1 MIPFIDLA
9 SQQARIRERIDHN
22 LATVLDHGAYIMGP
36 EVLAIEARL
45 AQSAGTKHCI
55 SCSSG
60 TDALILALLAQG
72 LRPGQGVIVPSF
84 TFAASAEVMPV
95 LGAVPVFAEID
106 PQTFNLDPAS
116 LAAAMTAAS
125 AAGVEI
131 VGIIGVGLFGQ
142 PADYTAIGAFAAA
155 NGLWVIDD
163 AAQSFGASWDG
174 VPVGQLADL
183 TCTSFFPAK
192 PLGCYGDGG
201 AVFTDD
207 DDKAEIMRSCRIHGM
222 GRTRYENIRIGMTA
236 RLDTMQAAV
245 LDAKLDI
252 FEDELAR
259 RQQVAE
265 RYATMLGN
273 LVETPRLAAAATS
286 SWAQYTIKLP
296 EGADRDHVATV
307 MRAHDVPTAV
317 YYPVPMHQQPPYRNF
332 PVADG
337 GLDVT
342 SDLCARVLALPMHPY
357 LEASV
362 QEQIAA
368 ALATALGA
376 GVMAENVAAE
386 GSVAEGSAAR

>member
-45 AQSAGTKHCI
+45 AESAGTKHCI

-116 LAAAMTAAS
+116 LGAAMTAAS

-163 AAQSFGASWDG
+163 AAQSFGATADG
-174 VPVGQLADL
+174 IPSCGLANIS
-183 TCTSFFPAK
+183 TTSFFPSK

-201 AVFTDD
+201 ALFTADD
-207 DDKAEIMRSCRIHGM
+207 TVAETIRLLSRHGQA
-222 GRTRYENIRIGMTA
+222 GRYEHVTPGRNS
-236 RLDTMQAAV
+236 RLDSIQAAV
-245 LDAKLDI
+245 LLSKLTVFDG
-252 FEDELAR
+252 ELEAR
-259 RQQVAE
+259 LQVAS
-265 RYATMLGN
+265 RYDQALSACPDIIVPTVPQN
-273 LVETPRLAAAATS
+273 YRSAYS
-286 SWAQYTIKLP
+286 QYTIRV
-296 EGADRDHVATV
+296 EHRDGVRQLLTESG
-307 MRAHDVPTAV
+307 VPTAV
-317 YYPVPMHQQPPYRNF
+317 HYPLPITSQKAFLDGSIRV
-332 PVADG
+332 PVASK
-337 GLDVT
+337 LA
-342 SDLCARVLALPMHPY
+342 SSVLSLPMHPY
-357 LEASV
+357 LSESDQSHVIDVLLSSV
-362 QEQIAA
+362 RTLKKE
-368 ALATALGA
+368 
-376 GVMAENVAAE
+376 
-386 GSVAEGSAAR
+386 S

>member
-9 SQQARIRERIDHN
+9 SQQARIRDHIDQK

-36 EVLAIEARL
+36 EVLAIETRL
-45 AQSAGTKHCI
+45 AERAGTRHCI

-95 LGAVPVFAEID
+95 LGAVPVFAEVD
-106 PQTFNLDPAS
+106 AQTFNLDPAS
-116 LAAAMTAAS
+116 LDDALATARDG
-125 AAGVEI
+125 GVEV

-142 PADYTAIGAFAAA
+142 PADFTAIGAFAAA

-163 AAQSFGASWDG
+163 AAQSFGAGWNG

-207 DDKAEIMRSCRIHGM
+207 DEKAEIMRSCRIHGM
-222 GRTRYENIRIGMTA
+222 GKTRYENVRIGMTA
-236 RLDTMQAAV
+236 RLDTMQAAI

-252 FEDELAR
+252 FADELTR
-259 RQQVAE
+259 RQQVAD
-265 RYATMLGN
+265 RYAAMLGD
-273 LVETPRLAAAATS
+273 LVEVPALADTATS
-286 SWAQYTIKLP
+286 IWAQYTIKLP
-296 EGADRDHVATV
+296 AGTDRERVASI
-307 MRAHDVPTAV
+307 MRAQGVPTAV
-317 YYPVPMHQQPPYRNF
+317 YYPVPMHAQPPYRHF
-332 PVADG
+332 PVASG
-337 GLDVT
+337 GLEVT

-357 LEASV
+357 LEAPV
-362 QEQIAA
+362 QETITA
-368 ALATALGA
+368 ALADALADGA
-376 GVMAENVAAE
+376 GAA
-386 GSVAEGSAAR
+386 GSAAREIASS

>member
-45 AQSAGTKHCI
+45 AEHAGTKHCI

-95 LGAVPVFAEID
+95 LGAMPVFAEVD
-106 PQTFNLDPAS
+106 PQTFNLDPARLGDA
-116 LAAAMTAAS
+116 LATAG
-125 AAGVEI
+125 AAGVEV

-142 PADYTAIGAFAAA
+142 PADYTAIGDFAAE

-163 AAQSFGASWDG
+163 AAQSFGASWND
-174 VPVGQLADL
+174 VPVGRLADL

-207 DDKAEIMRSCRIHGM
+207 DEKAEIMRSCRIHGM

-252 FEDELAR
+252 FADELIR
-259 RQQVAE
+259 RQQVAD
-265 RYATMLGN
+265 RYAAMLGH
-273 LVETPRLAAAATS
+273 LVETPRLAVAATS
-286 SWAQYTIKLP
+286 SWAQYTVKLP
-296 EGADRDHVATV
+296 QGADRERIASV
-307 MRAHDVPTAV
+307 MKMHDVPTAV
-317 YYPVPMHQQPPYRNF
+317 YYPVPMHEQPPYRHF
-332 PVADG
+332 PVAGG

-357 LEASV
+357 LEEPV
-362 QEQIAA
+362 QEQVAA
-368 ALATALGA
+368 ALTAALGDSPA
-376 GVMAENVAAE
+376 IGESGV
-386 GSVAEGSAAR
+386 AREIASS

>member
-45 AQSAGTKHCI
+45 AEHAGSKHCI

-95 LGAVPVFAEID
+95 LGAVPVFAEVD
-106 PQTFNLDPAS
+106 PQTFNLDPARLGDA
-116 LAAAMTAAS
+116 LATAG
-125 AAGVEI
+125 AAGVEV

-142 PADYTAIGAFAAA
+142 PADYTAIGAFAAE

-163 AAQSFGASWDG
+163 AAQSFGSSWND
-174 VPVGQLADL
+174 VPVGQLAEL

-207 DDKAEIMRSCRIHGM
+207 DEKAEIMRSCRIHGM

-252 FEDELAR
+252 FADELTR
-259 RQQVAE
+259 RQQVAD
-265 RYATMLGN
+265 RYAAMLGH

-286 SWAQYTIKLP
+286 SWAQYTVKLP
-296 EGADRDHVATV
+296 QGADRERIASV
-307 MRAHDVPTAV
+307 MKTHDVPTAV
-317 YYPVPMHQQPPYRNF
+317 YYPVPMHEQPPYRHF
-332 PVADG
+332 PVAGG

-357 LEASV
+357 LEAPV
-362 QEQIAA
+362 QEQVTA
-368 ALATALGA
+368 ALTAALGDSLA
-376 GVMAENVAAE
+376 IGKSGAPREIA
-386 GSVAEGSAAR
+386 SS

>member
-45 AQSAGTKHCI
+45 AEHAGSKHCI

-60 TDALILALLAQG
+60 TDALILALLAEG

-95 LGAVPVFAEID
+95 LGAVPVFAEVD
-106 PQTFNLDPAS
+106 PQTFNLDPARLGDA
-116 LAAAMTAAS
+116 LATAG
-125 AAGVEI
+125 AAGVEV

-142 PADYTAIGAFAAA
+142 PADYTAIGTFAAE

-163 AAQSFGASWDG
+163 AAQSFGSSWND
-174 VPVGQLADL
+174 VPVGQLAEL

-207 DDKAEIMRSCRIHGM
+207 DEKAEIMRSCRIHGM

-252 FEDELAR
+252 FADELTR
-259 RQQVAE
+259 RQQVAD
-265 RYATMLGN
+265 RYAAMLGH
-273 LVETPRLAAAATS
+273 LVETPRLAAGATS
-286 SWAQYTIKLP
+286 SWAQYTVKLP
-296 EGADRDHVATV
+296 QGTDRERIASV
-307 MRAHDVPTAV
+307 MKTHDVPTAV
-317 YYPVPMHQQPPYRNF
+317 YYPVPMHEQPPYRHF
-332 PVADG
+332 PVAGG

-342 SDLCARVLALPMHPY
+342 SDLCTRVLALPMHPY
-357 LEASV
+357 LEAPV
-362 QEQIAA
+362 QEQVAA
-368 ALATALGA
+368 ALTAALGDSLA
-376 GVMAENVAAE
+376 IGKSGAPREIA
-386 GSVAEGSAAR
+386 SS

>member
-9 SQQARIRERIDHN
+9 SQQARIRDKIDHN

-45 AQSAGTKHCI
+45 AEHAGTKHCI

-95 LGAVPVFAEID
+95 LGAIPVFAEVD
-106 PQTFNLDPAS
+106 PQTFNLDPTR
-116 LAAAMTAAS
+116 LAEAMATAHI
-125 AAGVEI
+125 AGIEV

-142 PADYTAIGAFAAA
+142 PADYTAIGAFAAEK
-155 NGLWVIDD
+155 GLWVIDD

-174 VPVGQLADL
+174 KPVGQLADL

-207 DDKAEIMRSCRIHGM
+207 DGKAEIMRSCRVHGM

-252 FEDELAR
+252 FEDEMTR
-259 RQQVAE
+259 RQQVAD
-265 RYATMLGN
+265 RYAALLGD
-273 LVETPRLAAAATS
+273 LVETPGLAATATS
-286 SWAQYTIKLP
+286 SWAQYTSSCPKAL
-296 EGADRDHVATV
+296 
-307 MRAHDVPTAV
+307 TA
-317 YYPVPMHQQPPYRNF
+317 
-332 PVADG
+332 
-337 GLDVT
+337 
-342 SDLCARVLALPMHPY
+342 SISLA
-357 LEASV
+357 
-362 QEQIAA
+362 
-368 ALATALGA
+368 
-376 GVMAENVAAE
+376 
-386 GSVAEGSAAR
+386 

>member
-45 AQSAGTKHCI
+45 AEHAGSKHCI

-95 LGAVPVFAEID
+95 LGAVPVFAEVD
-106 PQTFNLDPAS
+106 PQTFNLDPARLGDA
-116 LAAAMTAAS
+116 LATAG
-125 AAGVEI
+125 AAGVEV

-142 PADYTAIGAFAAA
+142 PADYTAIGAFAAE

-163 AAQSFGASWDG
+163 AAQSFGSSWND
-174 VPVGQLADL
+174 VPVGQLAEL

-207 DDKAEIMRSCRIHGM
+207 DEKAEIMRSCRIHGM

-252 FEDELAR
+252 FADELTR
-259 RQQVAE
+259 RQQVAD
-265 RYATMLGN
+265 RYAAMLGH

-286 SWAQYTIKLP
+286 SWAQYTVKLP
-296 EGADRDHVATV
+296 QGADRERIASV
-307 MRAHDVPTAV
+307 MKTHDVPTAV
-317 YYPVPMHQQPPYRNF
+317 YYPVPMHEQPPYRHF
-332 PVADG
+332 PVAGG

-357 LEASV
+357 LEAPV
-362 QEQIAA
+362 QEQVAA
-368 ALATALGA
+368 ALATALGD
-376 GVMAENVAAE
+376 
-386 GSVAEGSAAR
+386 SAAYGKSGAPREIASS

>member
-22 LATVLDHGAYIMGP
+22 LTTVLDHGAYIMGP

-45 AQSAGTKHCI
+45 AEIAGTKHCI

-95 LGAVPVFAEID
+95 LGAVPVFAEVD
-106 PQTFNLDPAS
+106 PQTFNLDPAG
-116 LAAAMTAAS
+116 LGAAMDAAR
-125 AAGVEI
+125 AAGVEV
-131 VGIIGVGLFGQ
+131 VGVIGVGLFGQ
-142 PADYTAIGAFAAA
+142 PADYTAIGAFAAE

-163 AAQSFGASWDG
+163 AAQSFGASWNG

-207 DDKAEIMRSCRIHGM
+207 DDKAEIMRSCRVHGM
-222 GRTRYENIRIGMTA
+222 GRSRYENIRIGMTA
-236 RLDTMQAAV
+236 RLDTMQAAI

-252 FEDELAR
+252 FEDEVTR
-259 RQQVAE
+259 RQQVAD
-265 RYATMLGN
+265 RYMAMLGN

-286 SWAQYTIKLP
+286 SWAQYTVKLP
-296 EGADRDHVATV
+296 EGSDRDHIAAV
-307 MRAHDVPTAV
+307 MKAHDVPTAI
-317 YYPVPMHQQPPYRNF
+317 YYPVPMHGQPPYRNF

-337 GLDVT
+337 GLAVT

-362 QEQIAA
+362 QEQITA
-368 ALATALGA
+368 ALETALG
-376 GVMAENVAAE
+376 E
-386 GSVAEGSAAR
+386 GSTSKNPVTGDSAAG

>member
-9 SQQARIRERIDHN
+9 SQQARIRERIDQN

-45 AQSAGTKHCI
+45 AEIAGTKHCI

-95 LGAVPVFAEID
+95 LGAVPVFAEVD
-106 PQTFNLDPAS
+106 PQTFNLDPTG
-116 LAAAMTAAS
+116 LGAAMDAAR
-125 AAGVEI
+125 AAGVEV
-131 VGIIGVGLFGQ
+131 VGVIGVGLFGQ
-142 PADYTAIGAFAAA
+142 PADYTAIGAFAAE

-163 AAQSFGASWDG
+163 AAQSFGASWNG

-207 DDKAEIMRSCRIHGM
+207 DDKAEIMRSCRVHGM
-222 GRTRYENIRIGMTA
+222 GQSRYENIRIGMTA
-236 RLDTMQAAV
+236 RLDTMQAAI

-252 FEDELAR
+252 FEDEVTR
-259 RQQVAE
+259 RQQVAD
-265 RYATMLGN
+265 RYMAMLGN

-286 SWAQYTIKLP
+286 SWAQYTVKLP
-296 EGADRDHVATV
+296 EGSDRDHIAAV
-307 MRAHDVPTAV
+307 MKAHDVPTAI
-317 YYPVPMHQQPPYRNF
+317 YYPVPMHGQPPYRNF
-332 PVADG
+332 PVAGG
-337 GLDVT
+337 GLAVT

-362 QEQIAA
+362 QERITA
-368 ALATALGA
+368 ALETALG
-376 GVMAENVAAE
+376 E
-386 GSVAEGSAAR
+386 GSTSKNSVTGDSAAG

>member
-45 AQSAGTKHCI
+45 AESAGTKHCI

-116 LAAAMTAAS
+116 LGAAMTAAS

-207 DDKAEIMRSCRIHGM
+207 DDKAEIIRSCRIHGM

-265 RYATMLGN
+265 RYAAMLGN
-273 LVETPRLAAAATS
+273 IVETPRLSDAATS

-357 LEASV
+357 LEASI

-368 ALATALGA
+368 ALATALDA
-376 GVMAENVAAE
+376 GVMAENA
-386 GSVAEGSAAR
+386 VAEGSAVEGSAAG